1 VSQTNPQTQSEETH
15 TVEGASLPSS
25 HGVSVAATGL
35 AASNE
40 PRIGDQHLQ
49 EKAIPDTLH
58 TYGKTS
64 HVDPSHWVSILEDIK
79 EVRESLSAVDPFSL
93 LEPPRDDGTSEHPDL
108 SLALGS
114 EHGLQIKD
122 ILVSLPTRP
131 ICDMLVSRY
140 FNARYMVLGSLLSNY
155 PPLYIWLI
163 LGQCRYC
170 ALGKVS
176 G

>member
-1 VSQTNPQTQSEETH
+1 MPQTNLQTHSEETH
-15 TVEGASLPSS
+15 TVEGAILPSS
-25 HGVSVAATGL
+25 QGVSVAATGL

-58 TYGKTS
+58 THGKTS
-64 HVDPSHWVSILEDIK
+64 HVDSSHWVSILEDIK
-79 EVRESLSAVDPFSL
+79 EVRESLSTVDPFSL
-93 LEPPRDDGTSEHPDL
+93 LEPTSDDRTSENPDL

-114 EHGLQIKD
+114 EHGLKIKD

-140 FNARYMVLGSLLSNY
+140 FNARYMVLGRLSFNY
-155 PPLYIWLI
+155 PRLYIWLI

-170 ALGKVS
+170 ALGEIS